1 MDFDWDA
8 AKATTNRRKHGV
20 SFEEAKGVVRHPLAI
35 TVDDLAH
42 SRAENREK
50 TIGPSTN
57 GRVLIVIHMKRSNAL
72 IRIISAEEQTAA
84 RL

>member
-84 RL
+84 RF